1 MIGGG
6 GGARAPYGEPFGSR
20 RFPAVLQEPPLR
32 NTRCYGRRYGAQGTL
47 QHQHG
52 SIAPRGCQGAC
63 RGYGARRVAYV
74 TAAVRRQMEEDSVVA
89 RRFASTDAAISATEA
104 MPAPAESG
112 EPFDEAEIA
121 AARAGIAEALARS
134 SEGAA

>member
-1 MIGGG
+1 MAPKERFSISMDPSL
-6 GGARAPYGEPFGSR
+6 RA
-20 RFPAVLQEPPLR
+20 AVKEHAEAMGLDV
-32 NTRCYGRRYGAQGTL
+32 
-47 QHQHG
+47 
-52 SIAPRGCQGAC
+52 S
-63 RGYGARRVAYV
+63 AYV